1 MIDYL
6 KGLGQCGVAYMYL
19 DDQQNAISVVES
31 LVVQLCYQLPRLPKE
46 VEGFYDR
53 GERPT
58 LGKLYEVLLATLPS
72 FPRAFLVFDALDE
85 FRHEERKKLL
95 PLLAK
100 MNKAGF
106 SVFLTSRPHS
116 GDIIR
121 SFSKV
126 AKIAISANDEDIS
139 SFVEGKFHADL
150 DAKDLVERAGYS
162 IKKIVLELTDYAKG
176 M

>member
-1 MIDYL
+1 
-6 KGLGQCGVAYMYL
+6 MYL
-19 DDQQNAISVVES
+19 DDQQDVISVVES

-46 VEGFYDR
+46 VEGFYGS

-58 LGKLYEVLLATLPS
+58 LGKLYEALLATLPS

-85 FRHEERKKLL
+85 FRHEERKKLF

-150 DAKDLVERAGYS
+150 DAKDLVEKAGYS
-162 IKKIVLELTDYAKG
+162 IKKIVFELTDCAKG